1 MIFTIRVLA
10 TLVCRKNSVELIGK
24 RLVLLSLYVE
34 RSPKLLQFL
43 TLYSRMHQV
52 LYVYIGL

>member
-10 TLVCRKNSVELIGK
+10 TLVCGKNSVELIGK
-24 RLVLLSLYVE
+24 RLVFLSLYVE

-43 TLYSRMHQV
+43 TLCSQMHQV

>member
-10 TLVCRKNSVELIGK
+10 TLACRKNSVELIGK
-24 RLVLLSLYVE
+24 RLVFLSLYVE

-43 TLYSRMHQV
+43 TLCSRMHQA